1 MEITV
6 KHQNPDLGDLDQK
19 LSDQQC
25 RIFGQVRGGNFTV
38 WPRMGLVQWAELS
51 KRSVWT
57 SDLNECFLLTSQL
70 QKITACT

>member
-25 RIFGQVRGGNFTV
+25 RIFGQKGPGWKFHCMAQNGPGPMGGAFK
-38 WPRMGLVQWAELS
+38 G
-51 KRSVWT
+51 
-57 SDLNECFLLTSQL
+57 
-70 QKITACT
+70 